1 MFLFEFQRLI
11 EFERKIEKKLNI
23 IQYLFEQRDVVENYL
38 QLFNALL
45 IMKKLHLTSFSF
57 LFVVTIH

>member
-23 IQYLFEQRDVVENYL
+23 IQHLFEQRDVVENYL